1 MVIAG
6 TGNHEPPG
14 LWMRGLATMTY
25 QRVTTFPLRP
35 QSDRS
40 RVEAIAARFADLI
53 AQQPGHR
60 ATCIDI
66 DDDTSQLCS
75 VSVWDSAENA
85 RAATA
90 KVRDLAQQELGEML
104 SAAPTTT
111 IGEVIHDSRP

>member
-1 MVIAG
+1 
-6 TGNHEPPG
+6 
-14 LWMRGLATMTY
+14 MTY

-60 ATCIDI
+60 VTCIDI
-66 DDDTSQLCS
+66 DVDDDTSQLCS
-75 VSVWDSAENA
+75 VSVWDSADNA

-104 SAAPTTT
+104 SGKPRATNTSRAAVLVSAANST
-111 IGEVIHDSRP
+111 SARALM